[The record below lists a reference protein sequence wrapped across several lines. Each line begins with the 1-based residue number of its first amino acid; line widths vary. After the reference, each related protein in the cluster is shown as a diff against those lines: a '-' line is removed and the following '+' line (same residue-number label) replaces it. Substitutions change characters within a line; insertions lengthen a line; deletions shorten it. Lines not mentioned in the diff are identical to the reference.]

1 MQMRVLNKAFLI
13 LCLFNAF
20 LWLNPFEIS
29 NVYKETRQASEQLV
43 CANHVYAISNE
54 PTKSFL
60 FVGLNLGLSTISSSP
75 NTFSKK
81 ISKFFIKDSNS
92 PNFQP
97 LLTYTQKQKPS
108 LVQRHLSACLSL
120 RGPPRF
126 I

>member
-1 MQMRVLNKAFLI
+1 MRVLNKVFLI

-29 NVYKETRQASEQLV
+29 SVYKETRQASEQLV

-54 PTKSFL
+54 PAKSFL

-75 NTFSKK
+75 NAFSKK
-81 ISKFFIKDSNS
+81 ISKFFINDYNL

-97 LLTYTQKQKPS
+97 LLTNIQKQKPS
-108 LVQRHLSACLSL
+108 LLQRHLAAGLSL
-120 RGPPRF
+120 RGPPQL